1 VTFGGKKDFKQIQRL
16 EKKEHIPKNK
26 QLNKASI
33 YLRRKTNLDIN
44 SKISPNDVYIDID
57 MTLTSF

>member
-26 QLNKASI
+26 QSKQSFNLFEKKNK
-33 YLRRKTNLDIN
+33 
-44 SKISPNDVYIDID
+44 P
-57 MTLTSF
+57 